1 MSTSDTSVALPA
13 GLQPGGR
20 FDQWRAPTVSWLASD
35 ADGTLLGTDDQV
47 TDAVA
52 EAMVA
57 VAESGV
63 AVGIVTGR
71 MRQGA
76 ARIHAR
82 LPVPGPHVLHNGA
95 EVRLDG
101 ATLVS
106 WPLED
111 EAVHTL
117 LEIARDHQAYGELY
131 TSRDFT
137 ITRQDERARDH
148 WVSLEQYPT
157 GISTVDDP
165 PHEPILKATFIGFGH
180 DESERL
186 EAAFTGAG
194 LSVGSAHSLAQ
205 PDRNYINVTSAGVT
219 KARAISAAAEAIGID
234 TLAVAMIGDGRND
247 LPAFEVVGTAIA
259 MGQAADEIKDA
270 AHLVTEPVTD
280 DGVLVALLALGLL
293 DA

>member
-1 MSTSDTSVALPA
+1 MADATPTLPA

-20 FDQWRAPTVSWLASD
+20 FDQWRAPAVSWLASD

-57 VAESGV
+57 VAGRGV

-76 ARIHAR
+76 ERIHAR

-106 WPLED
+106 WPLEPQ
-111 EAVHTL
+111 AVHTL
-117 LEIARDHQAYGELY
+117 LEIARTHRAYGELY
-131 TSRDFT
+131 TSSGFT

-165 PHEPILKATFIGFGH
+165 PPEPILKATFIGF
-180 DESERL
+180 DPEESDRL
-186 EAAFTGAG
+186 EAAVEAAG
-194 LSVGSAHSLAQ
+194 LTVGSAHSLAQ
-205 PDRNYINVTSAGVT
+205 PDRTYINVTSPGVT
-219 KARAISAAAEAIGID
+219 KARAITAAADAIGISPE
-234 TLAVAMIGDGRND
+234 AVAMIGDGRND
-247 LPAFEVVGTAIA
+247 LPAFELVGTAIA
-259 MGQAADEIKDA
+259 MGQAAEEIKDA
-270 AHLVTEPVTD
+270 AHLVTETVTA
-280 DGVLVALLALGLL
+280 DGVLVALHALGLL
-293 DA
+293 GA